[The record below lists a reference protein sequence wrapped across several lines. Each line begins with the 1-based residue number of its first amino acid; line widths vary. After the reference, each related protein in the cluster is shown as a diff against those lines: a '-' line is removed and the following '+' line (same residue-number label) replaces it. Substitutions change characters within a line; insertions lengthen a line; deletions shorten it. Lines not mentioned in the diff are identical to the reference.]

1 MSAIRVGVVGIGG
14 RGQNYLRW
22 ISEVDRRA
30 YLGADRHW
38 SHTKRTSYW
47 GTALQESRDIAF
59 PEEMYKQYARGLEE
73 YGIVETRDLKAN
85 VVAVCD
91 VQEAH
96 LATAREILTEEF
108 GRDAPQ
114 FYTDY
119 RRMLDETEL
128 DAVVVVSA
136 NFTHREI
143 VVAALEIGAW
153 VLCDKPLAT
162 TVADCQA
169 IVEAGQRSG
178 GKCFMGF
185 NERSNP
191 AVTKGREI
199 VATGQI
205 GQPQMVLARTIRPP
219 FAPTPW
225 RYNQAQSGGALNE
238 KDCHSFDLFN
248 WFINSKPE
256 RVMGI
261 GGQHVL
267 TENNDIIDHAW
278 VLVEYANGAKGCLQ
292 LCLFSPPSTGPGAV
306 LDAVGAN
313 GRIIVKGGSVEV
325 YGRRPLNDKAVYNVS
340 RDSNMPGHAGDL
352 TQAFRFLD
360 CIAHDKQAPVA
371 PEAGMESTVI
381 CLAAEESVRR
391 DGEWINIEGFVK
403 RELGTNDSPTVA
415 GEGSPSLS
423 SRGTTKGT
431 GTADR
436 IREHL
441 SQRVEEARRAGMS
454 SITFRAGDI
463 HSELGLDNSMPNVCQ
478 VLEGEKLC
486 VAARIELVEHI
497 YRPPSGQGANL
508 EILYLIQS

>member
-1 MSAIRVGVVGIGG
+1 MSAIRVGVIGIGG

-22 ISEVDRRA
+22 ISEVDRRT

-47 GTALQESRDIAF
+47 GTVLQESRDIAF

-73 YGIVETRDLKAN
+73 YGIVETRDLKADI
-85 VVAVCD
+85 VAVCD
-91 VQEAH
+91 VQEDH
-96 LATAREILTEEF
+96 LATANGILTEEF
-108 GRDAPQ
+108 GREAPAN
-114 FYTDY
+114 YTDY
-119 RRMLDETEL
+119 RRMLDESDL

-143 VVAALEIGAW
+143 ACAAMETGAW

-169 IVEAGQRSG
+169 IVDAAHRSG
-178 GKCFMGF
+178 DKCFMGF

-225 RYNQAQSGGALNE
+225 RYSQSQSGGALNE

-248 WFINSKPE
+248 WFVDSKPQ

-313 GRIIVKGGSVEV
+313 GRIIVKGGAVEV
-325 YGRRPLNDKAVYNVS
+325 YGRRPLNDKAVYHVT
-340 RDSNMPGHAGDL
+340 RDSNMPGHSGDL

-360 CIAHDKQAPVA
+360 CVAHDKPTPVA

-391 DGEWINIEGFVK
+391 EGEWIDIGEFVAQA
-403 RELGTNDSPTVA
+403 LGR
-415 GEGSPSLS
+415 PSNQ
-423 SRGTTKGT
+423 
-431 GTADR
+431 D
-436 IREHL
+436 
-441 SQRVEEARRAGMS
+441 
-454 SITFRAGDI
+454 
-463 HSELGLDNSMPNVCQ
+463 
-478 VLEGEKLC
+478 
-486 VAARIELVEHI
+486 
-497 YRPPSGQGANL
+497 
-508 EILYLIQS
+508 

>member
-22 ISEVDRRA
+22 LSEVDRRA

-47 GTALQESRDIAF
+47 GTVLRESRDIAF

-73 YGIVETRDLKAN
+73 YGIVETRNLKADI
-85 VVAVCD
+85 VAVCD
-91 VQEAH
+91 VQEDR
-96 LATAREILTEEF
+96 LVMARQILTDELE
-108 GRDAPQ
+108 REAPCE
-114 FYTDY
+114 YTDY
-119 RRMLDETEL
+119 RRMLDEEAL

-143 VVAALEIGAW
+143 AVAALDSGAW

-169 IVEAGQRSG
+169 IVDAAHRSG
-178 GKCFMGF
+178 KLYMGF

-199 VATGQI
+199 VASGQI
-205 GQPQMVLARTIRPP
+205 GQPQMVLSRSIRPP

-225 RYNQAQSGGALNE
+225 RYSQAQSGGALNE
-238 KDCHSFDLFN
+238 KNSHSFDLFN
-248 WFINSKPE
+248 WFVDSKPR
-256 RVMGI
+256 RVMGS

-267 TENNDIIDHAW
+267 TENTDIIDHAW
-278 VLVEYANGAKGCLQ
+278 VLVEYENGARGCLQ

-313 GRIIVKGGSVEV
+313 GRVIVKGGSVEV
-325 YGRRPLNDKAVYNVS
+325 YGRRPLNDRAVYHVS
-340 RDSNMPGHAGDL
+340 RDSNMPGHSGDL

-360 CIAHDKQAPVA
+360 CVAHDKPAPVA

-381 CLAAEESVRR
+381 CLAAEESIRR
-391 DGEWINIEGFVK
+391 EGEWIDIEAFVAQG
-403 RELGTNDSPTVA
+403 LGPA
-415 GEGSPSLS
+415 GS
-423 SRGTTKGT
+423 
-431 GTADR
+431 
-436 IREHL
+436 
-441 SQRVEEARRAGMS
+441 
-454 SITFRAGDI
+454 
-463 HSELGLDNSMPNVCQ
+463 
-478 VLEGEKLC
+478 
-486 VAARIELVEHI
+486 
-497 YRPPSGQGANL
+497 
-508 EILYLIQS
+508 

>member
-38 SHTKRTSYW
+38 SHAKRTSYW
-47 GTALQESRDIAF
+47 GTELRESRDIAF
-59 PEEMYKQYARGLEE
+59 PEEMYKQYARSLEE
-73 YGIVETRDLKAN
+73 YGIVETRDLKAD

-91 VQEAH
+91 VQEDH
-96 LATAREILTEEF
+96 LATANEVLTQEF
-108 GRDAPQ
+108 GRDAPVA
-114 FYTDY
+114 YTDY
-119 RRMLDETEL
+119 RQMLDEANL

-143 VVAALEIGAW
+143 AVAALETGAW

-169 IVEAGQRSG
+169 IVDAAHRSG

-199 VATGQI
+199 VASGQI
-205 GQPQMVLARTIRPP
+205 GQPQMVLSRTIRPP

-225 RYNQAQSGGALNE
+225 RYSQSQSGGALNE

-248 WFINSKPE
+248 WFVDSKPA

-278 VLVEYANGAKGCLQ
+278 VLVEYENGAKGCLQ
-292 LCLFSPPSTGPGAV
+292 LCLFSPPSTGPVAV

-325 YGRRPLNDKAVYNVS
+325 YGRRPLNDRAVYHVS
-340 RDSNMPGHAGDL
+340 RDSSMPGHSGDL

-360 CIAHDKQAPVA
+360 CVAHDKPATA
-371 PEAGMESTVI
+371 TPEAGMESTVI
-381 CLAAEESVRR
+381 CLAAEESIRR
-391 DGEWINIEGFVK
+391 NGEWIDIRDFVAQ
-403 RELGTNDSPTVA
+403 EL
-415 GEGSPSLS
+415 
-423 SRGTTKGT
+423 
-431 GTADR
+431 
-436 IREHL
+436 
-441 SQRVEEARRAGMS
+441 Q
-454 SITFRAGDI
+454 
-463 HSELGLDNSMPNVCQ
+463 
-478 VLEGEKLC
+478 
-486 VAARIELVEHI
+486 AA
-497 YRPPSGQGANL
+497 SA
-508 EILYLIQS
+508 